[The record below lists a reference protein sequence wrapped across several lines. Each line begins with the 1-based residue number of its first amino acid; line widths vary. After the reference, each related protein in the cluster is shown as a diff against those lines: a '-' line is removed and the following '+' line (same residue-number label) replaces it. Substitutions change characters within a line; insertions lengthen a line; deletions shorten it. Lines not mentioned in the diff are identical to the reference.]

1 MNLVTLAWLAIS
13 TAVFVAAN
21 GVLKTYAQQGG
32 VWVLVGALTLFCLGN
47 TLMVQVMRGNGLGVA
62 IALSVVF
69 QLVAISAMAMV
80 VFGERPS
87 LMQLAG
93 MGLGI
98 VAVMMIAW
106 PGAKV

>member
-1 MNLVTLAWLAIS
+1 
-13 TAVFVAAN
+13 
-21 GVLKTYAQQGG
+21 
-32 VWVLVGALTLFCLGN
+32 
-47 TLMVQVMRGNGLGVA
+47 
-62 IALSVVF
+62 
-69 QLVAISAMAMV
+69 V